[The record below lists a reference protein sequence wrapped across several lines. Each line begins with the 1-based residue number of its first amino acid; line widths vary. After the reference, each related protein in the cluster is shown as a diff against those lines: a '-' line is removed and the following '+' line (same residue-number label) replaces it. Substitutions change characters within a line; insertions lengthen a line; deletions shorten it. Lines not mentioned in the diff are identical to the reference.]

1 MQNGFVNSLCFSKSG
16 RYLVAGVGQE
26 HRLGRWWRLR
36 NVRNG
41 IYIIQLPI
49 EVETPPLPE

>member
-1 MQNGFVNSLCFSKSG
+1 MQDGFVNSLSFSKSG
-16 RYLVAGVGQE
+16 RYLIAGIGQE
-26 HRLGRWWRLR
+26 HRLGRWWRLQ

-41 IYIIQLPI
+41 IYIIHLPI